1 MKCVT
6 VQHGELSMRVTSYF
20 KVVPKKNTSNE
31 KTGLLTKFVQG
42 AIAAGDTGQVH
53 IGLNVVDSD
62 VAVIQGWQHERGK
75 SGEHLLLRQNV
86 IDTQINKNKYVITA
100 DSNLFLYANRS
111 NAPYHYLRYSING
124 IFPTTGI
131 YCDNNPDPKRWQL
144 IQRDTGIHLQDYRT
158 KGKNIVLC
166 VQRNGGWSMGRLD
179 VQDWIIDTVRRI
191 RKHSDRT
198 IIIRAHPGDKK
209 AQQYLTGRFNR
220 IGNLP
225 NVKLS
230 EFGTPLEVDLNKA
243 WAVVNHNSSSI
254 VGPIIQG
261 YHAFCTDPEKSQCA
275 EVTHHNFHD
284 IENPKQFDRQKWL
297 ERISM
302 FHWKFTEL
310 EDGSC
315 WRHMRNY
322 CQ

>member
-1 MKCVT
+1 M
-6 VQHGELSMRVTSYF
+6 
-20 KVVPKKNTSNE
+20 KVVSFEHVIPKKNTSQE
-31 KTGLLTKFVQG
+31 KINIIYNFIQGVQKVGLDEG
-42 AIAAGDTGQVH
+42 YVH
-53 IGLNVVDSD
+53 SSSRIVDCD

-75 SGEHLLLRQNV
+75 TAPHLALRQQI
-86 IDTQINKNKYVITA
+86 IDTQYKRQKYVITG
-100 DSNLFLYANRS
+100 DSNLFLYANNS
-111 NAPYHYLRYSING
+111 NSPHHYLRYSFNG
-124 IFPTTGI
+124 IFPNTGI
-131 YCDNNPDPKRWQL
+131 YCDDNPDPKRWQQ
-144 IQRDTGIHLQDYRT
+144 IQRDTGIQLQDYKT

-166 VQRNGGWSMGRLD
+166 VQRNGGWSMGTLD
-179 VQDWIIDTVRRI
+179 VQDWIIDTVKRI

-198 IIIRAHPGDKK
+198 IVIRSHPGDKK
-209 AQQYLTGRFNR
+209 AQQYFTGRFNR
-220 IGNLP
+220 ISNLP

-275 EVTHHNFHD
+275 EVTHHNFQD
-284 IENPKQFDRQKWL
+284 IETPKEFDRQQWL

-302 FHWKFTEL
+302 FHWKFSEL
-310 EDGSC
+310 EDGTA

-322 CQ
+322 VRQ